1 MKRKLLIISLL
12 AVAMMVALVLVAC
25 NNTVTAKFS
34 GGEGATGTPPQ
45 SITANAGEQ
54 ITLPDNT
61 FTKTGYK
68 FAGWYDGYS
77 TYQEGASYELNENV
91 TFKALWEEDTPPVG
105 GDEHTCEHVCNTCQL
120 CTDMSCND
128 DVCKPKCQGHDVAP
142 HECESKCATCNK
154 CTNKTCGEQVCRDK
168 CQGHSTQPAAPG
180 ITGLFNGYMTMTGKN
195 SAGKDVA
202 GEMYL
207 MDDGTGSID
216 IYLAS
221 NGDRGM
227 SLAVGSLRYT
237 VNNGTLTVTSLEDTN
252 LRYVSGTIV
261 DQTVTIVV
269 QYKPTSTNFTFVNT
283 LARLTTVN
291 MQGNGETNVNYYP
304 EGTQISLAGA
314 TVKGYVL
321 KEVVVNGN
329 TKPASWLN
337 TFTTLTENT
346 EVQFIWEVVELG
358 HYTIIYRANNGT
370 NQTYTDTSTSSTY
383 KLLSIHAASGETSK
397 LGFTIPEGKV
407 FGGWLVNGQVKGL
420 TDTITLTSDT
430 TEVVAQWAG
439 NVTVTLNGLDA
450 SGVSHNLERFE
461 WNGSTREMGPAEA
474 SRFYLPYGTLMST
487 HLSCER
493 SGFVLTGWTCS
504 VHEGVTHTPGANHP
518 ITEDTTFTAQW
529 KLDIGTTNFEGTY
542 TATTPLD
549 ISMLSGDSDEVFVK
563 AVVAGSKVTLY
574 SANGYSKA
582 SNTLTFTGNTATGT
596 LGTYQL
602 TLTLDGSTLTISVKR
617 GNGDPQIGIFILQS

>member
-1 MKRKLLIISLL
+1 MKKTKLLLITLL
-12 AVAMMVALVLVAC
+12 AVVALVTLALVAC
-25 NNTVTAKFS
+25 NPTD
-34 GGEGATGTPPQ
+34 TG
-45 SITANAGEQ
+45 
-54 ITLPDNT
+54 
-61 FTKTGYK
+61 
-68 FAGWYDGYS
+68 DGDDPTEHICRHLCS
-77 TYQEGASYELNENV
+77 TCDKCTSDCDDPACADKCKGHDV
-91 TFKALWEEDTPPVG
+91 TPPVT
-105 GDEHTCEHVCNTCQL
+105 EH
-120 CTDMSCND
+120 
-128 DVCKPKCQGHDVAP
+128 K
-142 HECESKCATCNK
+142 CESKCTTCNK
-154 CTNKTCGEQVCRDK
+154 CTNKACGEQVCRDK
-168 CQGHSTQPAAPG
+168 CQGHSTQPTTPG
-180 ITGLFNGYMTMTGKN
+180 ITGYFNGYMTMTGKN
-195 SAGKDVA
+195 SAGNDVA

-221 NGDRGM
+221 NGDRGL
-227 SLAVGSLRYT
+227 SLAQGTFSYSVG
-237 VNNGTLTVTSLEDTN
+237 NGVITLASISDIN
-252 LRYVSGTIV
+252 LRHVSGTIS

-269 QYKPTSTNFTFVNT
+269 EYTKTNPATTFTFENT

-291 MQGNGETNVNYYP
+291 MKGDGETYVNYYP
-304 EGTQISLAGA
+304 QGTQVSLAGA

-321 KEVVVNGN
+321 KELVVNGD

-358 HYTIIYRANNGT
+358 NYTIIYRANNGT
-370 NQTYTDTSTSSTY
+370 EQSYTDTSTSSTY

-397 LGFTIPEGKV
+397 LGFTIPAGKV

-430 TEVVAQWAG
+430 TEVLAQWAG
-439 NVTVTLNGLDA
+439 NVTVTLNGLDV
-450 SGVSHNLERFE
+450 SGVNHNLERFE
-461 WNGSTREMGPAEA
+461 WNGTTREMGPAEA

-504 VHEGVTHTPGANHP
+504 VHEGVTHAPGSNHP

-529 KLDIGTTNFEGTY
+529 KLDVGTTTFEGTY
-542 TATTPLD
+542 TATTALD
-549 ISMLSGDSDEVFVK
+549 ISAWSGDSDEVFVR

-574 SANGYSKA
+574 GADGYSKA

-602 TLTLDGSTLTISVKR
+602 TLTLDGDTLTISVRR
-617 GNGDPQIGIFILQS
+617 GNGEPQIGVFVLQS